1 MKFFIRCKLGQYKLT
16 KKLDMLFAKEEVGY
30 AW

>member
-1 MKFFIRCKLGQYKLT
+1 MKIFICKLGQYKLT